1 MTETTK
7 PLRVKSD
14 DGLILAGE
22 VGGPEG
28 APTVV
33 MLHGGGQTRH
43 SWSGTMEQLIARGYH
58 VVNYD
63 ARGHG
68 DSGWSPKAAYH
79 VTDLANDLRAV
90 LRGVGRP
97 VALVG
102 ASMGGMTAFYAVG
115 SSPEPIADA
124 LVMVDIT
131 LRPAAEGAQRI
142 AAFMNAHLDGFG
154 SVEEA
159 ADAVSAYYPERPRPK
174 DISGLR
180 KNLREGPDGRLYWHW
195 DPKMLRPTARPE
207 PPRFAEALRSVAG
220 KVTLPVLLV
229 RGGKSD
235 IVDEE
240 GVAEMQRL
248 VPQTEVYD
256 VAGAGHMI
264 AGDRNDSFSAGL
276 IAFLDR
282 IMPVETR

>member
-1 MTETTK
+1 MTDATK

-22 VGGPEG
+22 VGGPVG

-68 DSGWSPKAAYH
+68 ESGWSPDAAYH

-131 LRPAAEGAQRI
+131 LRPAAEGAHRI
-142 AAFMNAHLDGFG
+142 AAFMNAHLDGFA

-174 DISGLR
+174 DISACAR
-180 KNLREGPDGRLYWHW
+180 ICARGR
-195 DPKMLRPTARPE
+195 MAASTGIGI
-207 PPRFAEALRSVAG
+207 PRC
-220 KVTLPVLLV
+220 
-229 RGGKSD
+229 
-235 IVDEE
+235 
-240 GVAEMQRL
+240 
-248 VPQTEVYD
+248 
-256 VAGAGHMI
+256 
-264 AGDRNDSFSAGL
+264 
-276 IAFLDR
+276 
-282 IMPVETR
+282 